1 MRDLLRLPGLGLEL
15 VAGKEGLDRP
25 LRWAHSS
32 ELADPTPWL
41 SGGEF
46 LLTTGMTLKNAADQR
61 AYVDRLAKAG
71 AAGLGFGVGFT
82 FESVPEA
89 LVDASEAAGFP
100 LLEVPFPVP
109 FIAITEAISS
119 RLAEDRLR
127 DAQMSV
133 EVHER
138 LAALIVEGAGLADV
152 LDEVVDLAGGW
163 AMLFDLRGELLAR
176 SSATG
181 GRGPGGSEV
190 ARPGGSR
197 PPGAGG
203 LRAPPPEEVWA
214 GLPPGLTDRFGPRT
228 SAEAGPRGTRVAL
241 AVLAGKRHEAV
252 LVFGKD
258 RRLEQ
263 RDRIVV
269 HHAVTVVALLLASR
283 RAVIQAERRIAGDVL
298 GEAFSGRL
306 SGADLERRLDL
317 VGFPPGARISA
328 LVIEARATSDG
339 VLEDL
344 AWAVDETLGRRT
356 RRARAAAVAS
366 RVGAIVADDDPEA
379 LARALLDELE
389 ETSPA
394 LGIVPGSIRLG
405 VGEMVEPAAIRRSY
419 LAAVFALRAAP
430 VGSLVGLPRDLG
442 SYGFLLGSQPRPA
455 LEGYVRS
462 VLGTLIDRDRDR
474 SSELVPSVS
483 AFIAAGGRWEQGA
496 EALGVHRHTLRYRV
510 RQAEDLL
517 GRDLSSA
524 EDRLEVWL
532 ALKAAEILEE

>member
-1 MRDLLRLPGLGLEL
+1 MSVRDLLRLPGLGLEL
-15 VAGKEGLDRP
+15 VAGAEGLDRP

-41 SGGEF
+41 SGGEL
-46 LLTTGMTLKNAADQR
+46 LLTTGMSLQDPADQR
-61 AYVDRLAKAG
+61 AYVERLAKAG
-71 AAGLGFGVGFT
+71 AAGLAFGVGFN
-82 FESVPEA
+82 FDHVPEA
-89 LVDASEAAGFP
+89 LAEASESAGFP

-109 FIAITEAISS
+109 FIAITEAIST

-138 LAALIVEGAGLADV
+138 LASLIVEGAGLADL

-163 AMLFDLRGELLAR
+163 ALLFDLRGELLAR
-176 SSATG
+176 S
-181 GRGPGGSEV
+181 GRERGDGSDV
-190 ARPGGSR
+190 SVPD
-197 PPGAGG
+197 PT
-203 LRAPPPEEVWA
+203 EVWK

-228 SAEAGPRGTRVAL
+228 SAEAGPQGTRL
-241 AVLAGKRHEAV
+241 AVAVMAGKRHEAV

-269 HHAVTVVALLLASR
+269 HHAVTVIALLLASR
-283 RAVIQAERRIAGDVL
+283 RAVIQAERRIAGDVI

-306 SGADLERRLDL
+306 TGADLERRLDL
-317 VGFPPGARISA
+317 VGFPPNSRITA
-328 LVIEARATSDG
+328 LVVEARPAADG
-339 VLEDL
+339 DFLEDL
-344 AWAVDETLGRRT
+344 AWAVDEALGRRA
-356 RRARAAAVAS
+356 RRARAAVVAG
-366 RVGAIVADDDPEA
+366 RVGAIVTDTDVEA
-379 LARALLDELE
+379 LARALVEELDGS
-389 ETSPA
+389 ETA
-394 LGIVPGSIRLG
+394 LGLEPGSVRLG
-405 VGEMVEPAAIRRSY
+405 VGETVEVARIRRSY

-430 VGSLVGLPRDLG
+430 AGTLVGLPRDLG

-462 VLGTLIDRDRDR
+462 VLGPLIDRDRAR
-474 SSELVPSVS
+474 SSDLVASVR
-483 AFIAAGGRWEQGA
+483 AFIKAGGHWEQGA

-524 EDRLEVWL
+524 EDRLELWL
-532 ALKAAEILEE
+532 ALKAADILNE

>member
-1 MRDLLRLPGLGLEL
+1 VENVPILVRDLLRLPGLGLEL
-15 VAGKEGLDRP
+15 VAGGEGLDRP

-41 SGGEF
+41 SGGEL
-46 LLTTGMTLKNAADQR
+46 LLTTGMTLKDAGDQR

-71 AAGLGFGVGFT
+71 AAGLGFGVGFNY
-82 FESVPEA
+82 EAVPEA
-89 LVDASEAAGFP
+89 LIEAADAAGFP

-138 LAALIVEGAGLADV
+138 LASLIVEGAGLADV
-152 LDEVVDLAGGW
+152 LDEVVELAGGW
-163 AMLFDLRGELLAR
+163 ALLFDLRGELVAR
-176 SSATG
+176 SGEASSGVPT
-181 GRGPGGSEV
+181 
-190 ARPGGSR
+190 
-197 PPGAGG
+197 
-203 LRAPPPEEVWA
+203 PEEVWA

-228 SAEAGPRGTRVAL
+228 SAEAGPHGTRVAL

-258 RRLEQ
+258 RRLAQ

-269 HHAVTVVALLLASR
+269 HHAVTVVALLLAAR

-317 VGFPPGARISA
+317 VGFPPESRITA
-328 LVIEARATSDG
+328 LVVEARVTADG
-339 VLEDL
+339 LLEDL

-356 RRARAAAVAS
+356 RRARAATIAS

-379 LARALLDELE
+379 LARALMDELNE
-389 ETSPA
+389 SSAA
-394 LGIVPGSIRLG
+394 LGIVPGSLRLG
-405 VGEMVEPAAIRRSY
+405 VGETVDPAAIRRSY

-430 VGSLVGLPRDLG
+430 AGSAVGLPRDLG

-462 VLGTLIDRDRDR
+462 VLGSLIDRDRNR